1 VPVAGGVE
9 RVVNAPTERVY
20 GRRAPAARSN
30 SATRAARSCSANV
43 GAATALIASASATIA
58 ATVS

>member
-1 VPVAGGVE
+1 VASI
-9 RVVNAPTERVY
+9 AAS
-20 GRRAPAARSN
+20 APAARSS

-43 GAATALIASASATIA
+43 GAGIAQIARASATIA